1 MGLRARVARR
11 YQITIPEEVRD
22 EARLK
27 IGDTV
32 DVRSQNGRVII
43 EKIGGNWE
51 EIMNET
57 RGMWKAHPAFK
68 DMKDA
73 VEIVNWLRQKNR
85 DG

>member
-1 MGLRARVARR
+1 MRARVARR
-11 YQITIPEEVRD
+11 YQVTIPEEVRD

-27 IGDTV
+27 VGDTV
-32 DVRSQNGRVII
+32 DVRSQDGRVII

-51 EIMNET
+51 AIMNET

-73 VEIVNWLRQKNR
+73 VETVDWLRQKNR
-85 DG
+85 NR

>member
-22 EARLK
+22 EAGLK
-27 IGDTV
+27 VGDTV
-32 DVRSQNGRVII
+32 NVRSESGKIII

-51 EIMNET
+51 AIMNET

-85 DG
+85 DR